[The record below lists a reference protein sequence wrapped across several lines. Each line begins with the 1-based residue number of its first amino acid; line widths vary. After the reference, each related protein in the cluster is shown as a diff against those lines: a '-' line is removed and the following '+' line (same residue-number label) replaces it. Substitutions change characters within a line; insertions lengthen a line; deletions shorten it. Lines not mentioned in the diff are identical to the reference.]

1 MDWHAFLV
9 LTLSFVGTH
18 HQLGWKSSQE
28 IVGTMA
34 IYADLTVPEPGLL
47 TSTARSTCGRVNLSL
62 YTAFLGSTAAPNF
75 YTTAASLCAP
85 RQTPDQVWLVCLN
98 PVPNTF
104 S

>member
-34 IYADLTVPEPGLL
+34 IYADLTVPEPEQG
-47 TSTARSTCGRVNLSL
+47 AAHVHCSL
-62 YTAFLGSTAAPNF
+62 YLWKSHPLFVHCL
-75 YTTAASLCAP
+75 P
-85 RQTPDQVWLVCLN
+85 RVHCSAQLPHHSSQPVCSTPD
-98 PVPNTF
+98 T
-104 S
+104 